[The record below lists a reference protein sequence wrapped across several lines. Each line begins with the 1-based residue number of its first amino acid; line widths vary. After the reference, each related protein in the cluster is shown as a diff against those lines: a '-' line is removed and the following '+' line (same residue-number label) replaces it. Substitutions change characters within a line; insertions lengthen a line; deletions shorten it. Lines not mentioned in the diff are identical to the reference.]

1 MYFGESKNNIKKIF
15 EEGKNNSPCVLFFDE
30 IDSLIQ
36 KNLIIQNK
44 IMNRI
49 VSQFIIEFDEINF
62 NKDIEVIGTTNRINL
77 IESSL
82 LRPGRFDKVLNVNL
96 PKHLE

>member
-1 MYFGESKNNIKKIF
+1 
-15 EEGKNNSPCVLFFDE
+15 
-30 IDSLIQ
+30 
-36 KNLIIQNK
+36 
-44 IMNRI
+44 MNRI

-62 NKDIEVIGTTNRINL
+62 NKDIEVIVTGTTNRINL

-82 LRPGRFDKVLNVNL
+82 LRPGRFDKVLYVDL